1 MSFFQ
6 WNIDLKVGQVRRWP
20 RCGHFRGVMVG
31 AIALSVMPISLSP
44 VTAQPATTQSATA
57 QLSQTLS
64 PNVQKLDS
72 FLTESRP
79 QADSADVTTSEVRLD
94 GRTLFSI
101 ALPEVAQTPG
111 PTTPVRQRA
120 RDVETILQRVASS
133 KFDPGK
139 LQVTSAID
147 QQSGLP
153 VIYINDQ
160 WLMTV
165 TTLDA
170 QLQGRDPER
179 WADRLTDIIGNAL
192 IRAQQE
198 RQPQFLLRQALIA
211 DGIGLVVIVG
221 SYGLNRLQR
230 RLRAKQIQ
238 LQAQIPT
245 QAEVLPDAVSS
256 ADPRSS
262 ISEQLETAAMVE
274 QQLTARQQHNVYD
287 IKRRLVDGAQV
298 GLWGGS
304 TYVILGLFPQSR
316 WLQPL
321 LFSAPLQVL
330 GIGLLTYVAVRA
342 AEVLIDQF
350 LDAIA
355 EGQLL
360 EPEASQRLA
369 LRVSTFSRVLKSVVT
384 IVCTFAGGLAALS
397 VVGVDLIP
405 LLAGAGIIGLA
416 ISFASQS
423 IIKDV
428 INGFLIL
435 LEDQYAVGDVITV
448 GEVSGFVENMNLR
461 ITQLRNNEGR
471 LITIPNSAIAIV
483 QNLSKDWSRVDIAI
497 DIAYGTDPDCAIET
511 IRQVGEAMYSDRE
524 WRTKMPE
531 APEVLGIDKLD
542 HAGILIRVWLK
553 TQPLQQ
559 WKVAR
564 EFRRRLKYALDE
576 AEIAIGS
583 PQQALWFRSSLDLSN
598 PASVAADKQ
607 PPRQL
612 QFTATEPDRGF

>member
-6 WNIDLKVGQVRRWP
+6 WNIDAKVQRWTKLRR
-20 RCGHFRGVMVG
+20 FRAVMVG

-44 VTAQPATTQSATA
+44 VTAQSATA
-57 QLSQTLS
+57 QLSQTLN

-72 FLTESRP
+72 FLTQSSP
-79 QADSADVTTSEVRLD
+79 QGDSADVTTSEVRLD

-101 ALPEVAQTPG
+101 ALPEVTQKSGQA
-111 PTTPVRQRA
+111 TPVRQRA
-120 RDVETILQRVASS
+120 RDIETTLQRFAHSGIE
-133 KFDPGK
+133 PAR

-153 VIYINDQ
+153 VIYVNDQ

-165 TTLDA
+165 TTLDS
-170 QLQGRDPER
+170 QLQGRTPER
-179 WADRLTDIIGNAL
+179 WANQLTDIIRNAL

-211 DGIGLVVIVG
+211 DGIGFVVIIG

-230 RLRAKQIQ
+230 RFRAKQIR
-238 LQAQIPT
+238 LQSQIPT
-245 QAEVLPDAVSS
+245 QAEVLPDAVSA
-256 ADPRSS
+256 ADPSS
-262 ISEQLETAAMVE
+262 STSEQLETAATVE
-274 QQLTARQQHNVYD
+274 HQLTTRQQHNVYE
-287 IKRRLVDGAQV
+287 IKRRLLDGAQV

-355 EGQLL
+355 AGQFL

-369 LRVSTFSRVLKSVVT
+369 LRVSTFSRVIKSVVT

-423 IIKDV
+423 IVKDV

-448 GEVSGFVENMNLR
+448 GQVSGFVENMNLR

-497 DIAYGTDPDCAIET
+497 DIAYGTDPDRALEV
-511 IRQVGEAMYSDRE
+511 IRQVGETMYSDRE
-524 WRTKMPE
+524 WRAKMPE
-531 APEVLGIDKLD
+531 APEVLGIDELD

-559 WKVAR
+559 WKVGR

-576 AEIAIGS
+576 ADIAIGS
-583 PQQALWFRSSLDLSN
+583 PQQSLWFRSSFDLSD
-598 PASVAADKQ
+598 PAFVGTDGQ
-607 PPRQL
+607 PQRQL
-612 QFTATEPDRGF
+612 QFTGSNRDRGF

>member
-1 MSFFQ
+1 
-6 WNIDLKVGQVRRWP
+6 
-20 RCGHFRGVMVG
+20 MVG
-31 AIALSVMPISLSP
+31 AIALTVLPISLSS
-44 VTAQPATTQSATA
+44 VTAQPATA
-57 QLSQTLS
+57 QLPQSLS
-64 PNVQKLDS
+64 PQVQKLDS
-72 FLTESRP
+72 LLTGLDTPSD
-79 QADSADVTTSEVRLD
+79 AADVTTSEVRLD
-94 GRTLFSI
+94 GRTLFAI
-101 ALPEVAQTPG
+101 ALPEVTQKLG
-111 PTTPVRQRA
+111 QVTPVRQRA
-120 RDVETILQRVASS
+120 QDIETILQRTVHS
-133 KFDPGK
+133 KLDPATLK
-139 LQVTSAID
+139 VTSATD

-153 VIYINDQ
+153 VIYVNDQ

-170 QLQGRDPER
+170 QLQGHDPER
-179 WADRLTDIIGNAL
+179 WANRLTDIIRNAL

-211 DGIGLVVIVG
+211 DGIGFVVIVG

-230 RLRAKQIQ
+230 RFRTKQMR

-245 QAEVLPDAVSS
+245 PAEVLPDAVST
-256 ADPRSS
+256 ADPGSS
-262 ISEQLETAAMVE
+262 AAEQLETAATV
-274 QQLTARQQHNVYD
+274 QHQLTTRQQRNVYD
-287 IKRRLVDGAQV
+287 IKRRLLESAQV

-304 TYVILGLFPQSR
+304 TYIILGLFPQSR

-330 GIGLLTYVAVRA
+330 GIGLLTYVVVRT

-369 LRVSTFSRVLKSVVT
+369 LRVSTFSRVIKSVVT
-384 IVCTFAGGLAALS
+384 IVCTFAGGLTALS

-423 IIKDV
+423 IIKDM

-497 DIAYGTDPDCAIET
+497 DVAYGTDPDRALEV
-511 IRQVGEAMYSDRE
+511 IRQVGETMYSDRE
-524 WRTKMPE
+524 WYTKMPE
-531 APEVLGIDKLD
+531 APEVLGIDELD

-576 AEIAIGS
+576 AEIAIGA

-598 PASVAADKQ
+598 PAFAATDGQ
-607 PPRQL
+607 LPRQL
-612 QFTATEPDRGF
+612 QFTGAERDRGF

>member
-6 WNIDLKVGQVRRWP
+6 WNTDAKVLKVRRWS
-20 RCGHFRGVMVG
+20 RCSQFKGAIVG
-31 AIALSVMPISLSP
+31 AIALSVIPISLPP
-44 VTAQPATTQSATA
+44 VTAQLPQSF
-57 QLSQTLS
+57 S

-72 FLTESRP
+72 LLLTGSSP
-79 QADSADVTTSEVRLD
+79 QSSNADVTTSEVRLD
-94 GRTLFSI
+94 GRTLFAI
-101 ALPEVAQTPG
+101 ALPEVTQKPG
-111 PTTPVRQRA
+111 QVAPVRQRA
-120 RDVETILQRVASS
+120 QDIETILQRTLNRKWEPA
-133 KFDPGK
+133 K

-147 QQSGLP
+147 RQSGLP

-170 QLQGRDPER
+170 QLQGRAPER
-179 WADRLTDIIGNAL
+179 WANRLTDIIGNAL

-211 DGIGLVVIVG
+211 DGIGFVVIVG

-230 RLRAKQIQ
+230 RFRAKQRR
-238 LQAQIPT
+238 LQAQILT
-245 QAEVLPDAVSS
+245 QAEVLPETVSAADPNSS
-256 ADPRSS
+256 ATAT
-262 ISEQLETAAMVE
+262 EQLKTAATV
-274 QQLTARQQHNVYD
+274 QHQLTTRQQRNVYD
-287 IKRRLVDGAQV
+287 IKRRLLDGAQV

-304 TYVILGLFPQSR
+304 SYIILGLFPQSR

-369 LRVSTFSRVLKSVVT
+369 LRVSTFSRVIKSVVT

-483 QNLSKDWSRVDIAI
+483 QNLSKDWSRVDIAV
-497 DIAYGTDPDCAIET
+497 DIAYGTDPDHALEV
-511 IRQVGEAMYSDRE
+511 IRQVGETMYSDRE
-524 WRTKMPE
+524 WQTKMPE

-583 PQQALWFRSSLDLSN
+583 PQQALWFRSSDLSN
-598 PASVAADKQ
+598 SASVAADGQ
-607 PPRQL
+607 LPRQL
-612 QFTATEPDRGF
+612 QFTGTERDRSF

>member
-6 WNIDLKVGQVRRWP
+6 WNIDLKVRHWT
-20 RCGHFRGVMVG
+20 RCSHFRGVMVG
-31 AIALSVMPISLSP
+31 AIALTVLPISLSS
-44 VTAQPATTQSATA
+44 VTAQPATA
-57 QLSQTLS
+57 QLPQSLS
-64 PNVQKLDS
+64 PQVQKLDS
-72 FLTESRP
+72 LLTGLDTPSD
-79 QADSADVTTSEVRLD
+79 AADVTTSEVRLD
-94 GRTLFSI
+94 GRTLFAI
-101 ALPEVAQTPG
+101 ALPEVTQKLG
-111 PTTPVRQRA
+111 QVTPVRQRA
-120 RDVETILQRVASS
+120 QDIETILQRTVHS
-133 KFDPGK
+133 KLDPATLK
-139 LQVTSAID
+139 VTSATD

-153 VIYINDQ
+153 VIYVNDQ

-170 QLQGRDPER
+170 QLQGHDPER
-179 WADRLTDIIGNAL
+179 WANRLTDIIRNAL

-211 DGIGLVVIVG
+211 DGIGFVVIVG

-230 RLRAKQIQ
+230 RFRTKQMR

-245 QAEVLPDAVSS
+245 PAEVLPDAVST
-256 ADPRSS
+256 ADPGSS
-262 ISEQLETAAMVE
+262 AAEQLETAATV
-274 QQLTARQQHNVYD
+274 QHQLTTRQQRNVYD
-287 IKRRLVDGAQV
+287 IKRRLLESAQV

-304 TYVILGLFPQSR
+304 TYIILGLFPQSR

-330 GIGLLTYVAVRA
+330 GIGLLTYVVVRT

-369 LRVSTFSRVLKSVVT
+369 LRVSTFSRVIKSVVT
-384 IVCTFAGGLAALS
+384 IVCTFAGGLTALS

-423 IIKDV
+423 IIKDM

-497 DIAYGTDPDCAIET
+497 DVAYGTDPDRALEV
-511 IRQVGEAMYSDRE
+511 IRQVGETMYSDRE
-524 WRTKMPE
+524 WYTKMPE
-531 APEVLGIDKLD
+531 APEVLGIDELD

-576 AEIAIGS
+576 AEIAIGA

-598 PASVAADKQ
+598 PAFAATDGQ
-607 PPRQL
+607 LPRQL
-612 QFTATEPDRGF
+612 QFTGAERDRGF